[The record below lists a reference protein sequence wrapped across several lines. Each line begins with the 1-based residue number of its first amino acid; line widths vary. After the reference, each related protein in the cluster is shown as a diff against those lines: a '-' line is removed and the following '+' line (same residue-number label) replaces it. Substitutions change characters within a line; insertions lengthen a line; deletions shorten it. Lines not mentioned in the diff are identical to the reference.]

1 MVNDYFSQAAIDFL
15 LGNVSDLV
23 FDEFESTMMTKD
35 PAISI
40 ASMREQAID
49 TCQRRVIADPDE
61 DLVGGWVMLTPMQPN
76 TVKPAGQPMVE
87 VVLLL
92 TDAALY
98 LCRFDWHVDKV
109 QSFERVDLAHVVSI
123 RFGTY
128 ITSTLSP
135 AHTDEL
141 TNVGLVVE
149 YQPGKDDVVRTN
161 TRTLSSLGSLDTN
174 GDTGLGRAAARTQA
188 ATPPINLLVDLFSGR
203 ARGTAQQP
211 SPPLRRIALKAPYAR
226 SSFLAA
232 RSGSRDRLGAGGI
245 SSDDTAVGGRGK
257 MDESGDTGPS
267 ERLSE
272 IQVVVTIA
280 AEIERLA
287 LKAAADSPYGR
298 GQGHGKDRKSIIE
311 KGDIV
316 SVDEAK
322 KSTGLLEQ
330 LGHSLKKM
338 VWA

>member
-1 MVNDYFSQAAIDFL
+1 
-15 LGNVSDLV
+15 
-23 FDEFESTMMTKD
+23 
-35 PAISI
+35 
-40 ASMREQAID
+40 
-49 TCQRRVIADPDE
+49 
-61 DLVGGWVMLTPMQPN
+61 
-76 TVKPAGQPMVE
+76 
-87 VVLLL
+87 
-92 TDAALY
+92 
-98 LCRFDWHVDKV
+98 
-109 QSFERVDLAHVVSI
+109 
-123 RFGTY
+123 
-128 ITSTLSP
+128 
-135 AHTDEL
+135 
-141 TNVGLVVE
+141 
-149 YQPGKDDVVRTN
+149 
-161 TRTLSSLGSLDTN
+161 
-174 GDTGLGRAAARTQA
+174 
-188 ATPPINLLVDLFSGR
+188 
-203 ARGTAQQP
+203 
-211 SPPLRRIALKAPYAR
+211 
-226 SSFLAA
+226 
-232 RSGSRDRLGAGGI
+232 
-245 SSDDTAVGGRGK
+245 